1 MLNSIYI
8 KILSVYLQKIKT
20 MKNIP
25 LITLVFSIITS
36 LSITAKTNN
45 FVEPIEYSEFIVHT
59 LTLEGR
65 KLDFNISIVFKKVS
79 RSQKNDLI
87 SIVKKS
93 VKEVVRTTAVSDIYS
108 VKEKIKEELTNK
120 GIELSHVTCELT
132 PASEFL
138 LTRMLTLRY

>member
-1 MLNSIYI
+1 
-8 KILSVYLQKIKT
+8 
-20 MKNIP
+20 MKKIP
-25 LITLVFSIITS
+25 LITLIFSIITS
-36 LSITAKTNN
+36 LSITAKTQKD
-45 FVEPIEYSEFIVHT
+45 VEPIEYSEFIVHT

-108 VKEKIKEELTNK
+108 VKEKIKEDLTNK

>member
-1 MLNSIYI
+1 
-8 KILSVYLQKIKT
+8 
-20 MKNIP
+20 MKNIT
-25 LITLVFSIITS
+25 LITFIFSIITS
-36 LSITAKTNN
+36 LSITAKTQKD
-45 FVEPIEYSEFIVHT
+45 VEPIEYYEFIVHT

-65 KLDFNISIVFKKVS
+65 KLDFNISIVFKKGS

-87 SIVKKS
+87 SIVKRS

-108 VKEKIKEELTNK
+108 VKEKIKEALTNK
-120 GIELSHVTCELT
+120 GIELFHVTCELT